1 MKTVIKV
8 MSKLMVSTLQFNYNE
23 NIIETLIPYINDT
36 DETIGE
42 LVQEGIID
50 LLKTDRTS
58 EKVLLVVRKLAAVVR

>member
-1 MKTVIKV
+1 
-8 MSKLMVSTLQFNYNE
+8 MSKLMVSTLQFNFNE

-42 LVQEGIID
+42 LVQEGIVD

>member
-1 MKTVIKV
+1 